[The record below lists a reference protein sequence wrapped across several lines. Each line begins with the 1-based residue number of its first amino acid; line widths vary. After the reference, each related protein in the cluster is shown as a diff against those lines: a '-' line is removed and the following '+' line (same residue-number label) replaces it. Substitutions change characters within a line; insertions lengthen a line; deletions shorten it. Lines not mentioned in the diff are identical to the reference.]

1 MSTHALRTPPSAGEF
16 PLTRTAPA
24 NVAGRVHVFAQRE
37 DLVVDPAG
45 VEDRFLR
52 FVPVRRTGRALVLLP
67 HHDPCRPVRMRDSPE
82 LAPDPLELDLAER
95 DAAHHSAAAL
105 PR

>member
-52 FVPVRRTGRALVLLP
+52 FVPVRRTGRELVLLP
-67 HHDPCRPVRMRDSPE
+67 HHDPGRPVRMRDSHE
-82 LAPDPLELDLAER
+82 LAPEPLELDLAER
-95 DAAHHSAAAL
+95 EAQHEPVASV
-105 PR
+105 